1 MNKEEEFDE
10 TQDLADK
17 AQFYI
22 LNQKYSEALKI
33 LKKLTAEENAGPHI
47 FYLYGLALEGSNSFE
62 EAKNAFR
69 RVIELDPEH
78 KEARQHLDKLID
90 G

>member
-1 MNKEEEFDE
+1 MNKEDEINE
-10 TQDLADK
+10 TQDLLEK

-33 LKKLTAEENAGPHI
+33 LKRLTAEEDAGPHT

-62 EAKNAFR
+62 EAKGAFR
-69 RVIELDPEH
+69 RVLELAPDH
-78 KEARQHLDKLID
+78 KEAHEHLDKLID